1 MSTALSTA
9 VKQVLV
15 KMFWA
20 EKVLII
26 GK

>member
-15 KMFWA
+15 KIFRA